1 MPNNYKPVVV
11 TVYRKKEPAKKPV
24 TKELVLELPLEEQPP
39 VDVSP
44 SKPEQPTRGIQVV
57 NLYGDEKI

>member
-11 TVYRKKEPAKKPV
+11 TIYRKKEPAKQPV
-24 TKELVLELPLEEQPP
+24 IKELVLELPLEEQPP

-44 SKPEQPTRGIQVV
+44 PKPVQPTRGIQVV

>member
-1 MPNNYKPVVV
+1 MSNNYKPVVV
-11 TVYRKKEPAKKPV
+11 TIYRKKEPAKNPV
-24 TKELVLELPLEEQPP
+24 TKELVLELPLEEQPS

-44 SKPEQPTRGIQVV
+44 LKPKQPSRGVQVV

>member
-11 TVYRKKEPAKKPV
+11 TIYRKKEPAKKPV

-39 VDVSP
+39 IDVTLL
-44 SKPEQPTRGIQVV
+44 KPKQPTRGVQVV

>member
-1 MPNNYKPVVV
+1 MSNNYKPVVV
-11 TVYRKKEPAKKPV
+11 TIYRKKEPAKKPV
-24 TKELVLELPLEEQPP
+24 TKELVLELPLEEQPS

-44 SKPEQPTRGIQVV
+44 PKPKQPSRGVQVV

>member
-11 TVYRKKEPAKKPV
+11 TIYRKKEPAKKPV

-44 SKPEQPTRGIQVV
+44 PKSEQPTRGIQVV

>member
-11 TVYRKKEPAKKPV
+11 TIYRKKEPAKKPV

-39 VDVSP
+39 VDVSLP
-44 SKPEQPTRGIQVV
+44 KSEQLTRGIQVV

>member
-11 TVYRKKEPAKKPV
+11 TIYRKKEPAKQPV
-24 TKELVLELPLEEQPP
+24 TKELVLELPIEEQPP

-44 SKPEQPTRGIQVV
+44 PKPEQSIRGIQVV

>member
-11 TVYRKKEPAKKPV
+11 TIYRKKEPAKKPV

-44 SKPEQPTRGIQVV
+44 PKPEQPTRGIR
-57 NLYGDEKI
+57 

>member
-11 TVYRKKEPAKKPV
+11 TIYRKKEPAKKPV

-44 SKPEQPTRGIQVV
+44 PKPEQLTRGIQVV

>member
-11 TVYRKKEPAKKPV
+11 TIYRKKEPAKKPV
-24 TKELVLELPLEEQPP
+24 TKELVLELPLKEQPP

-44 SKPEQPTRGIQVV
+44 LKPEQPTRGIQVV

>member
-11 TVYRKKEPAKKPV
+11 TIYRKKEPAKKPV
-24 TKELVLELPLEEQPP
+24 TTELVLELPLEEQPP

-44 SKPEQPTRGIQVV
+44 PKPEQPTRGIQVV

>member
-11 TVYRKKEPAKKPV
+11 TIYRKKEPAKKPV
-24 TKELVLELPLEEQPP
+24 TKELVLELPLEEQPL
-39 VDVSP
+39 VDVP
-44 SKPEQPTRGIQVV
+44 PPKPEQPTRGIQVV